1 MAMTHVAVGLAL
13 AAPVTLV
20 APELAPAALVGSV
33 AGSVFPDIDMVAGE
47 HRRTLHVAEAYALS
61 AVACLALAVAV
72 PSALSTA
79 AAAFFVA
86 ATLHPVFDLAGG
98 SSEARPWEAATDRG
112 VYLRSAG
119 GWVAPRR
126 WVRYDGAPADFAL
139 AAVFAVPGL
148 VLYGPAVRAGTV
160 VLLAAGAAYTL
171 ARKRIPQLSGRVE
184 LPVPPV
190 LTAVAAVVSFF
201 RPR

>member
-13 AAPVTLV
+13 AAPVALV
-20 APELAPAALVGSV
+20 APDLAPAAL
-33 AGSVFPDIDMVAGE
+33 AGSLAGGVFPDLDMVVGE

-61 AVACLALAVAV
+61 AVVCLALAAVV

-86 ATLHPVFDLAGG
+86 ATLHPIFDLAGG
-98 SSEARPWEAATDRG
+98 STEARPWEAATNRG

-126 WVRYDGAPADFAL
+126 WIRYDGAPADFAL
-139 AAVFAVPGL
+139 AVVLAVPGL
-148 VLYGPAVRAGTV
+148 VLYGPTVRAGTV
-160 VLLAAGAAYTL
+160 ALLVVGALYTL

-190 LTAVAAVVSFF
+190 LTAVVTVVSFF
-201 RPR
+201 RR